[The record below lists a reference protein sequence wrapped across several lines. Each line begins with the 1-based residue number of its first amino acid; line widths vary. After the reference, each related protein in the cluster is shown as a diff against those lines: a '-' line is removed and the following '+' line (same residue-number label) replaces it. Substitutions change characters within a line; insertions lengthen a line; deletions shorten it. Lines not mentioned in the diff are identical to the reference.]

1 MTTVDSW
8 LASIELSEYAAAFGQ
23 HHIDLPALGALTEAD
38 LKELGMPIGHRK
50 RFLNAVGAL
59 QGDRSDAN
67 SRQPLVE
74 VLQRRQLTVM
84 FCDVVNSSA
93 LPERLEG
100 EDVIEVIQAYRKLC
114 SEAIAKYD
122 GLTARFVGDGIL
134 AYFGH
139 PVAHEEDAERSIRAA
154 LEITRTI
161 GALELP
167 RRITLEVRVGIA
179 TGLVIVGD
187 LATLGGVDKQSVV
200 GSTPN
205 LAARLQALAPPNGIV
220 ISQGTLALVSGF
232 FYCEDYGARVLQ
244 GFAEPA
250 RCWLVREERPL
261 VSRFVARRALG
272 QMARMVN
279 REKEVQQLRASW
291 RQALDGRGGTVM
303 IHGEAG
309 IGKSRLLEHF
319 LMEVGASDIVL
330 QHFPTSPFD
339 MNSPLYGVKL
349 RLREAARISEE
360 DNAAVRLTK
369 LDSVIIGDEFARKR
383 VLPVFASLFSLGE
396 RDADL
401 SPAQLKQATF
411 EALLDQF
418 RRLAQAKP
426 LVIAIEDLHWLDP
439 TTFEFLELVRDEA
452 ERSRALIVLTSRD
465 SPAPAWAARS
475 NTRVVEMARLTFD
488 DSIKLV
494 QRVLGATSSS
504 DLELKIAER
513 SDGIPLFAEELA
525 RSILASGNGAPAA
538 GATVIPASLH
548 QSLAARFDQAGAAR
562 ELAQAG
568 AVVGRSMSHGLLSEV
583 SGLEPAI
590 LQIHLDALL
599 RSGIIYPD
607 PAAEEPR
614 YVFKHALLR
623 DAAYSSMVRDRR
635 QLLHSRAAAALARRS
650 PQIVDEQPE
659 LLAYHMSEAG
669 ALDEAV
675 SYWLLAAR
683 RSLSRSSLVEA
694 TAHLRRGIGALKG
707 LPSTPINK
715 ERQLQFMALL
725 GPALIAL
732 SGPGSSEAEDLYAE
746 AFNLCVDLPES
757 PNHFAI
763 YWGWWRVARDFVERE
778 RRADALLR
786 GAKARGDDEPLLQ
799 AHHCQWANQFFLGNL
814 GACCG
819 HIDDGLSIYARGD
832 YRTHATLYGNHDAKV
847 CAHGE
852 RSLVYCMQCRP
863 ESALIEERKALAW
876 AAELSH
882 QGSVSHAMDIALMH
896 RYFRGGAQAV
906 LAHAEA
912 LIRFGR
918 EKGYADFAGKGQI
931 FQGWARALTGDAVQG
946 VAMLEDGLERQKDVS
961 TIEDFPFY
969 FSMVAE
975 ARSLAGRHEEAL
987 TKLCED
993 EAFLQRIGLEMWMP
1007 EIRRWKG
1014 VLLRTVAPREH
1025 AAALGAF
1032 EGALVQAKAQGALA
1046 LELRAAIDLSRLRC
1060 DLGAD
1065 ADAAAKIIEAAL
1077 ARVTEGF
1084 DTPVVVQ
1091 AQRLVTALRGPAT
1104 ASAARHLAKDPI

>member
-1 MTTVDSW
+1 MTTVESW
-8 LASIELSEYAAAFGQ
+8 LASIELSEYAAAFNQ
-23 HHIDLPALGALTEAD
+23 QRIDLPTLGSLTEAD
-38 LKELGMPIGHRK
+38 LKELGLPIGHRK
-50 RFLNAVGAL
+50 RFLNAVATL
-59 QGDRSDAN
+59 QGERGDA
-67 SRQPLVE
+67 SSLQPLVE

-114 SEAIAKYD
+114 SEAIARYE
-122 GLTARFVGDGIL
+122 GLTARFIGDGIL

-161 GALELP
+161 GALDLP
-167 RRITLEVRVGIA
+167 QGITLEVRIGIA

-187 LATLGGVDKQSVV
+187 LATSGGVDRQSVV

-205 LAARLQALAPPNGIV
+205 LAARLQALAPPNGVV

-232 FYCEDYGARVLQ
+232 FYCEDHGARVLQ

-250 RCWLVREERPL
+250 RCWLVKEERPL

-279 REKEVQQLRASW
+279 REKEVRQLRTSW
-291 RQALDGRGGTVM
+291 LQALEGRGGTVM

-319 LMEVGASDIVL
+319 LVEVGGSDIIL

-339 MNSPLYGVKL
+339 MNSPLYGVKV
-349 RLREAARISEE
+349 RLREAARISEDDSAE
-360 DNAAVRLTK
+360 IRLSK
-369 LDSVIIGDEFARKR
+369 LDSIIIGDEFARKR
-383 VLPVFASLFSLGE
+383 LLPVYASLFSIGGN
-396 RDADL
+396 DTDL
-401 SPAQLKQATF
+401 SPAQLKEATF

-418 RRLAQAKP
+418 RRLAQTKP
-426 LVIAIEDLHWLDP
+426 VVIAIEDLHWLDP

-452 ERSRALIVLTSRD
+452 ERIRALIIVTSRD
-465 SPAPAWAARS
+465 APSPEWAAQS
-475 NTRVVEMARLTFD
+475 NTYVITMAHLTVD
-488 DSIKLV
+488 DSVKLV
-494 QRVLGATSSS
+494 RRVLGATSNS
-504 DLELKIAER
+504 DIELKIAER
-513 SDGIPLFAEELA
+513 SDGIPFFAEELA
-525 RSILASGNGAPAA
+525 RSILTSGDGEPTA

-583 SGLEPAI
+583 SGLDPAV

-623 DAAYSSMVRDRR
+623 DAAYNSMVRDRR
-635 QLLHSRAAAALARRS
+635 QLLHSRAAAALSRRS
-650 PQIVDEQPE
+650 AQIADEQPE
-659 LLAYHMSEAG
+659 LLAYHLSEAG
-669 ALDEAV
+669 ELDEAV

-683 RSLSRSSLVEA
+683 RGLSRSSLVEA
-694 TAHLRRGIGALKG
+694 TAHLRRGINALKA

-746 AFNLCVDLPES
+746 AFNLCAALPES

-763 YWGWWRVARDFVERE
+763 YWGWWRVARDFAERE

-786 GAKARGDDEPLLQ
+786 GAQARGDDEPLLQ

-814 GACCG
+814 EACCG
-819 HIDDGLSIYARGD
+819 HIDNGLSIYARGD

-852 RSLVYCMQCRP
+852 RSLVYCMQCKP

-876 AAELSH
+876 AAELLH

-896 RYFRGGAQAV
+896 RYFRGDAQAV
-906 LAHAEA
+906 LAHADA

-931 FQGWARALTGDAVQG
+931 FQGWARALTGDAAQG
-946 VAMLEDGLERQKDVS
+946 VAMLQDGLERQKDVS

-987 TKLCED
+987 TRLNED
-993 EAFLQRIGLEMWMP
+993 EEFLQRIGLEMWMP
-1007 EIRRWKG
+1007 EIKRWRG
-1014 VLLRTVAPREH
+1014 VLIRTVAPREH
-1025 AAALGAF
+1025 DAALSAF
-1032 EGALVQAKAQGALA
+1032 EGALIQANAQGALA
-1046 LELRAAIDLSRLRC
+1046 LELRAAIDLSRLRS

-1065 ADAAAKIIEAAL
+1065 ANDAAKIIETTL

-1091 AQRLVTALRGPAT
+1091 AQRLVTALRRSSTTGAT
-1104 ASAARHLAKDPI
+1104 RHWAKDPI